1 MLSLTLAC
9 FGTLFLLLDCL
20 VHPQYEGRCLIVL
33 QLDMPCLVDILG
45 KVSFSEANEGV
56 DGRYEE
62 GLGGEERLGGKREEE
77 TTVEM

>member
-1 MLSLTLAC
+1 M
-9 FGTLFLLLDCL
+9 
-20 VHPQYEGRCLIVL
+20 